1 MLGVVNLTESFQ
13 SSIILGQFETFFYA
27 LLFVYG
33 QSNYLEGFGMPLLQ
47 SF

>member
-13 SSIILGQFETFFYA
+13 SSIILEQLETFFYT
-27 LLFVYG
+27 LLFEYG
-33 QSNYLEGFGMPLLQ
+33 QSNFLEDSGMSLQQ

>member
-27 LLFVYG
+27 LLLYMVKVI
-33 QSNYLEGFGMPLLQ
+33 S
-47 SF
+47 